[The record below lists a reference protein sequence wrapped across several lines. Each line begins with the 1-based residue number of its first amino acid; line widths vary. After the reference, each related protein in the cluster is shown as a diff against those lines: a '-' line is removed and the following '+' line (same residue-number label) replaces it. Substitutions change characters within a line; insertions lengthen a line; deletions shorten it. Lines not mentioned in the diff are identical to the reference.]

1 MIKFHIFQPK
11 NKYTQ
16 KKKKIRARL
25 EKTTYKKNQFKAQFI
40 QNGSKG
46 TKIDRIDRKGP
57 KLLEFTK
64 LNRVGPTWT
73 KLKLFNI

>member
-11 NKYTQ
+11 NKYT
-16 KKKKIRARL
+16 KKKKIRSRL

-40 QNGSKG
+40 QNGSKR
-46 TKIDRIDRKGP
+46 TKIDRIDRRGP
-57 KLLEFTK
+57 KLLELTK
-64 LNRVGPTWT
+64 LNRVGLALT